1 MKQFIALTLALLP
14 SLALSETPSDLPA
27 AARAQVGV
35 TLIYDPSYVRLSF
48 PDGDVPLDRGVC
60 TDVIIRAFR
69 QALAIDLQL
78 AVNRDMKAD
87 FAAYPATWGLKTT
100 DRNIDHRRV
109 PNLQKLFERAGAKLE
124 LSSDV
129 ADFQPGD
136 LVSYNLPGNLPH
148 IAIVSN
154 RTTAEGVPFIL
165 HNIGGGAQEE
175 PGLFAW
181 EMTGHY
187 RLSEGALGYLR
198 RIGGLE

>member
-1 MKQFIALTLALLP
+1 MKHLIALVLALIPLP
-14 SLALSETPSDLPA
+14 GLAQTVAELPA
-27 AARAQVGV
+27 AARGQVGV
-35 TLIYDPSYVRLSF
+35 TLIYDPAYVSLDF
-48 PDGDVPLDRGVC
+48 PAGDVPLDRGVC

-87 FAAYPATWGLKTT
+87 FAAYPANWGLKTT

-109 PNLQKLFERAGAKLE
+109 PNLQKLFQRAGAE
-124 LSSDV
+124 IALSSDP

-136 LVSYNLPGNLPH
+136 LVSYDLPGNLPH
-148 IAIVSN
+148 IAIVSD

-187 RLSEGALGYLR
+187 RMDDGALGYLR
-198 RIGGLE
+198 EIGGLE